1 MIDDDRE
8 AMALM
13 KAMKKALPIP
23 AYPSKELI
31 SLFKQK
37 NIKIKADRRLEMID
51 VHYCGD
57 VGGISCLLKF
67 PFKTGENYVV
77 SLTHLRPM
85 ANHPLAR
92 DIRRYQLHRMR
103 SLAQP

>member
-13 KAMKKALPIP
+13 KAMKNSLPIP
-23 AYPSKELI
+23 AYPSKGLV
-31 SLFKQK
+31 SLLKQG
-37 NIKIKADRRLEMID
+37 NIKIKADQRLEIID

-67 PFKTGENYVV
+67 PFNTEENYVI
-77 SLTHLRPM
+77 SLTHLCPLS
-85 ANHPLAR
+85 NHLLAK
-92 DIRRYQLHRMR
+92 DIKRYQLHRLR